1 MRHRK
6 PAPAPRSRP
15 AKAARTPG
23 IDPREVLSG
32 LQWRSSEP
40 VEFPDRDLGP
50 ARLVARGVYSIRI
63 ADPDA
68 FRRAFRGNGTKE
80 TLQGRLEARIVSR
93 FDRLLK
99 SRLETIRDLPGLYN
113 ELATEMRLEVKED
126 FSRWG
131 IHLIDFFVTAVVPTP
146 DFQEV
151 LNARD
156 ERGATGTGAQ
166 ADSSFPT
173 PSCAT
178 ERLVRDADPPA
189 GPSPVPGAAPP
200 SPKAR
205 AIVPDADPRAPDPIV
220 QLVMKQY
227 LARKRFSAPDRCDIV
242 MISK

>member
-156 ERGATGTGAQ
+156 EA
-166 ADSSFPT
+166 
-173 PSCAT
+173 
-178 ERLVRDADPPA
+178 
-189 GPSPVPGAAPP
+189 
-200 SPKAR
+200 
-205 AIVPDADPRAPDPIV
+205 APDPSGNGSPAGDGWDRIAGGNGNGRAGGFV
-220 QLVMKQY
+220 LPDAI
-227 LARKRFSAPDRCDIV
+227 LRDGEACPRCGSPRRAEPCPRCGSSLSESARYCPGCGSPRP
-242 MISK
+242 